1 MHNKTIVFLL
11 IILLF
16 LFSLPVW
23 LSEYPPLTDYP
34 NHLLRIT
41 ILKEFGNT
49 HYNFSECFKLRNFP
63 VPNVISDYFILF
75 LSNLCPLQT
84 AGKIYLNLYIILLPL
99 SLFYFL
105 KIIDRRKIYLGF
117 FSFFFIYS
125 FFFNSGFLNFCGSI
139 PLFFFALAYW
149 WKIKE
154 GGSTLQ
160 FVILSLLLLLVY
172 FSHIAAFVILIWAV
186 PLCQI
191 LHLKSKKYISKTWI
205 SLAPSLL
212 LFLSYLFYLF
222 FSLEESSAPKAWGYA
237 SLLGTVA
244 NFFRYSFISFKRI
257 EVLFY
262 LVPLLLFGIFLI
274 QTILKHRLVH
284 DFKNLFRWK
293 KLNTETTFLSLFFS
307 LLILYFAL
315 PMNFGGLWWGVN
327 IRLVPFIF
335 LLGLLVIKIDISSKL
350 LKTLLSAFII
360 CLLVLLPFYTCRQYD
375 RFQEDFQDLLSGISY
390 FRSNQ
395 TLLPLMIE
403 PAGLSYN
410 TFPFW
415 HAWAYYHIAKGG
427 VGPYL
432 FSDQQQNVFY
442 RNRLPRPPAP
452 TFFKPE
458 DFDIRDY
465 FPTYEHVLIW
475 GHNLVVEKKVESH
488 YSLIYHQGKL
498 RLYEK
503 SEEEQK
509 IAEGQN

>member
-11 IILLF
+11 LFLLF

-49 HYNFSECFKLRNFP
+49 HYNFSEYFKFRNFP

-105 KIIDRRKIYLGF
+105 KIVDRRKIYLGF

-160 FVILSLLLLLVY
+160 FVILSLLFLLVY

-205 SLAPSLL
+205 SSAPSLL
-212 LFLSYLFYLF
+212 LFLSYLGYLF
-222 FSLEESSAPKAWGYA
+222 FSLEEGSAPKAWGYD
-237 SLLGTVA
+237 SLLGMVA

-375 RFQEDFQDLLSGISY
+375 RFQEDFRDLLSGISY

-403 PAGLSYN
+403 PAGFSYN

-415 HAWAYYHIAKGG
+415 HAWAYYHVAKGG
-427 VGPYL
+427 AGPYL

-498 RLYEK
+498 KLYEK
-503 SEEEQK
+503 NEGEQK